1 MSPGLASTFFKHSDL
16 RSTHSKKLNSS
27 SASPPSG
34 TSPLEPTSKSC
45 QAWNYKDSCSC
56 DSPASNC
63 ASHHLCGVC
72 KSSEHPMLHCPK
84 RKMPIPNQQWLT
96 EHNIVLEL
104 EFFSANS
111 SPAVVAHIPA
121 SSLRI
126 RMPTEPKYPFL
137 HNWTFLFGDII
148 WCRPRR
154 CWVVVI
160 RLTYKLYLK
169 CFASAYSHKSS
180 VGPCL
185 S

>member
-27 SASPPSG
+27 SASPPYG

-84 RKMPIPNQQWLT
+84 RKMPIPNQQWLDSQNISLTVSQTRTLKRNTIEYWNLNFSQLILRPRLSLIFRPQVSASECLRSQNTRFFTT
-96 EHNIVLEL
+96 EHFWLGTLFDADRDVVEL
-104 EFFSANS
+104 
-111 SPAVVAHIPA
+111 
-121 SSLRI
+121 L
-126 RMPTEPKYPFL
+126 
-137 HNWTFLFGDII
+137 
-148 WCRPRR
+148 
-154 CWVVVI
+154 
-160 RLTYKLYLK
+160 
-169 CFASAYSHKSS
+169 
-180 VGPCL
+180 
-185 S
+185 